1 MFEKFQYR
9 AHTVRMMLEFLSRD
23 QIEEIHSASLKI
35 LEDVGV
41 LVYED
46 SFLKFLADSSVNVDF
61 DKKNVR
67 FSPSLVMECIKKTP
81 KRVMLYARDPKCDVE
96 LDDGKIYGHAV
107 GGAATVVD
115 LDSGEVRP
123 STRKDV
129 ADLTRII
136 DALPSLHT
144 CTMIVLPCDV
154 PEQVRDVYC
163 MAEQLQNTG
172 KNMDATPLSD
182 KGFPYMV
189 ELAEAVVGGEEE
201 LRKRPIITCSFSPTS
216 PLKFSGDV
224 VRITI
229 QGAKLGLPIAVLPC
243 LMAGATGPV
252 TLAGS
257 LVQQN
262 AETLAG
268 LVMIQLVNAGTPFI
282 YAPRVFAIDML
293 SGMTSTGIEDGL
305 SSVGCVQL
313 AKYYGFPS
321 DVYGLDTTSK
331 TLDEQAAFEK
341 GLNGILPALA
351 GANILSGAGSI
362 DGGITASYEQL
373 VIDDEIFGMIFR
385 AVKGI
390 EVDEERLAVDVI
402 AEVARESSNFLQ
414 QRHTLKH
421 FRQEYYVPKLSD
433 RTARS
438 RWQEMG
444 SKNIVEVAR
453 EKARKIL
460 AEHQP
465 PPLDKDVVKKF
476 GKILKRAINT
486 LTSTNA

>member
-1 MFEKFQYR
+1 
-9 AHTVRMMLEFLSRD
+9 MMLEFLSHD
-23 QIEEIHSASLKI
+23 QIKKIHSASLKI

-41 LVYED
+41 AVYED
-46 SFLKFLADSSVNVDF
+46 SFLKFLADSGVNVDF
-61 DKKNVR
+61 DRKR
-67 FSPSLVMECIKKTP
+67 ARISPSLVMKCIKKTP
-81 KRVMLYARDPKCDVE
+81 KRVMLYARDPKYDVE
-96 LDDGKIYGHAV
+96 LDDGKIYAHAF

-136 DALPSLHT
+136 DALPNIHT
-144 CTMIVLPCDV
+144 CTMIALPCDV

-163 MAEQLQNTG
+163 TAEQFQNTA

-189 ELAEAVVGGEEE
+189 ELAETVVGGEEE

-216 PLKFSGDV
+216 PLKFSEDV
-224 VRITI
+224 VKIMV
-229 QGAKLGLPIAVLPC
+229 QGAKLGLPMAVLPC
-243 LMAGATGPV
+243 PMAGATSPV

-262 AETLAG
+262 VETLAG
-268 LVMIQLVNAGTPFI
+268 LVMIQLVNAGTPFM
-282 YAPRVFAIDML
+282 YCPRVFPIDML
-293 SGMTSTGIEDGL
+293 SGMTSSGVEVGL
-305 SSVGCVQL
+305 LSAGCVQL
-313 AKYYGFPS
+313 AKYYGLPS
-321 DVYGLDTTSK
+321 DVYGLETSSK
-331 TLDEQAAFEK
+331 TLDEQVAFEK

-351 GANILSGAGSI
+351 GANMLSGAGCI
-362 DGGITASYEQL
+362 EGAITASYEQL
-373 VIDDEIFGMIFR
+373 VVDDEILGMIFR

-390 EVDEERLAVDVI
+390 EVDEERLAIDVI
-402 AEVARESSNFLQ
+402 AKVAHEASNFLQ
-414 QRHTLKH
+414 QMHTLKH
-421 FRQEYYVPKLSD
+421 FRQEYYPPKLSD
-433 RTARS
+433 RTSRS

-465 PPLDKDVVKKF
+465 ASLDKEVVKGIK
-476 GKILKRAINT
+476 KILKRATNT
-486 LTSTNA
+486 LTSANT

>member
-1 MFEKFQYR
+1 
-9 AHTVRMMLEFLSRD
+9 MLELLSRN
-23 QIEEIHSASLKI
+23 QIKKIHSASLKV

-41 LVYED
+41 VVYEGG
-46 SFLKFLADSSVNVDF
+46 FLKFLADSGVNVDF
-61 DKKNVR
+61 DKKTVR
-67 FSPSLVMECIKKTP
+67 ISSSLVMECVKKTP
-81 KRVMLYARDPKCDVE
+81 KRVTLYARDPKYDVK
-96 LDDGKIYGHAV
+96 LDDEKIYAHAL

-136 DALPSLHT
+136 DALPNIHI
-144 CTMIVLPCDV
+144 CTMIALPCDV

-163 MAEQLQNTG
+163 VAEQFQNTA

-189 ELAEAVVGGEEE
+189 ELAETVVGGEEE

-216 PLKFSGDV
+216 PLKFSDDV
-224 VRITI
+224 VRIMV
-229 QGAKLGLPIAVLPC
+229 QGAKLGLPMAVLPC
-243 LMAGATGPV
+243 PMAGATSPV

-262 AETLAG
+262 VETLAG
-268 LVMIQLVNAGTPFI
+268 LVMIQLVNAGTPFM
-282 YAPRVFAIDML
+282 YCPRVFPIDML
-293 SGMTSTGIEDGL
+293 SGMTSSGVEVGL
-305 SSVGCVQL
+305 LSAGCVQL
-313 AKYYGFPS
+313 AKYYGLPS
-321 DVYGLDTTSK
+321 DVYGLDTSSK
-331 TLDEQAAFEK
+331 TLDEQVAFEK

-351 GANILSGAGSI
+351 GANMLSGAGCI
-362 DGGITASYEQL
+362 EGAITVSYEQL

-390 EVDEERLAVDVI
+390 KVDEERLAIDVI
-402 AEVARESSNFLQ
+402 AKVAREESNFLQ
-414 QRHTLKH
+414 QMHTLKH
-421 FRQEYYVPKLSD
+421 FRQEYYPPKLSD
-433 RTARS
+433 RTSRS

-444 SKNIVEVAR
+444 SKNIVKVAR

-465 PPLDKDVVKKF
+465 PPLDKDVVKKIK
-476 GKILKRAINT
+476 KILKRATNT
-486 LTSTNA
+486 LVSANA